1 MPEVLEIE
9 QIEVEQQKKQE
20 SKIASWLVETPSN
33 IIKELVLADG
43 SRIALT
49 VNNGEVSGD
58 VLPPLSPEL
67 KAVSKRILEKRRKI
81 YEELKRFGD

>member
-9 QIEVEQQKKQE
+9 EIEIEQTKKQE
-20 SKIASWLVETPSN
+20 SKIASWLAEIPSN
-33 IIKELVLADG
+33 IIEELGLAEG

-49 VNNGEVSGD
+49 IKNGEVSGD
-58 VLPPLSPEL
+58 VLSPMSPKL
-67 KAVSKRILEKRRKI
+67 KAVAQRILKKRRKL

>member
-20 SKIASWLVETPSN
+20 SKIASWLVEIPSN
-33 IIKELVLADG
+33 IIEELDLADG

>member
-20 SKIASWLVETPSN
+20 SKIASWLVEIPSN
-33 IIKELVLADG
+33 IIEELDLAKG
-43 SRIALT
+43 SKIALT
-49 VNNGEVSGD
+49 VKNGEVSGD
-58 VLPPLSPEL
+58 VLPPLSPKL
-67 KAVSKRILEKRRKI
+67 KAISKRILEKRRKV